1 MPDYLVHVHEPPR
14 GVVQHRVSAADAAA
28 VAGALGVSPLQL
40 LSVQA
45 LPGAA
50 AGRSAGG
57 GGFVRRG
64 RLSLRLFCQELAVLL
79 NAGIPLLEALSTLKE
94 KEAAGSATATA
105 LLALS
110 EALRQG
116 RALSEAMREDPPTF
130 GPLLVAVV
138 GASER
143 TGQLSSA
150 LREHARYLA
159 WAEGLRAKLVGAAI
173 YPALLLGAS
182 AAVML
187 FLLMVVLPR
196 FAGLLD
202 GTAHDLPWASRL
214 LMDLGV
220 LLADQPGW
228 LLGALALLALG
239 GAALWRHAPLRAA
252 LAALLWRLPG
262 LGPRLSTLALAQCY
276 RTLGML
282 LAAGVPLVPAL
293 GLVQGVVGA
302 RFAAALAALRA
313 DVSAGQ
319 RLSDAMDTHHLATPV
334 ARRML
339 RVGERSGELAA
350 MLERAAA
357 FHDEELERLSDFITR
372 AVNPV
377 LMLLMGGLIGGIV
390 VLMYLPIFSLV
401 ESVQ

>member
-14 GVVQHRVSAADAAA
+14 GVVQHRVSAADAGA

-45 LPGAA
+45 VPGGAA
-50 AGRSAGG
+50 VSSGG
-57 GGFVRRG
+57 QGLFVRRG

-79 NAGIPLLEALSTLKE
+79 DAGIPLLEALSTLKE
-94 KEAAGSATATA
+94 KESAGSATATA
-105 LLALS
+105 LQALS

-116 RALSEAMREDPPTF
+116 RSLSEAMRDNPPAF

-143 TGQLSSA
+143 SGQLSIA

-202 GTAHDLPWASRL
+202 GSGQELPWASRQ

-220 LLADQPGW
+220 VLADRPAW

-239 GAALWRHAPLRAA
+239 LGTLWRHALLRAA
-252 LAALLWRLPG
+252 LASLLWRLPG
-262 LGPRLSTLALAQCY
+262 LGPRLTTLALAQCY

-293 GLVQGVVGA
+293 GLVQGVVGP
-302 RFAAALAALRA
+302 RFAAALAGLRA
-313 DVSAGQ
+313 DVGAGQ

>member
-14 GVVQHRVSAADAAA
+14 GVVQHRVSAPDAGA
-28 VAGALGVSPLQL
+28 VAGALGVSPLLL

-45 LPGAA
+45 LPATAA
-50 AGRSAGG
+50 RSSAALS
-57 GGFVRRG
+57 GFARSG

-79 NAGIPLLEALSTLKE
+79 DAGIPLLEALSTLWE
-94 KEAAGSATATA
+94 KEAAGSASAVA
-105 LLALS
+105 LQGLS

-116 RALSEAMREDPPTF
+116 RALSEAMRENPGAF

-159 WAEGLRAKLVGAAI
+159 WAEGLRAKLV
-173 YPALLLGAS
+173 
-182 AAVML
+182 
-187 FLLMVVLPR
+187 
-196 FAGLLD
+196 
-202 GTAHDLPWASRL
+202 
-214 LMDLGV
+214 
-220 LLADQPGW
+220 
-228 LLGALALLALG
+228 
-239 GAALWRHAPLRAA
+239 AP
-252 LAALLWRLPG
+252 LWRLPG
-262 LGPRLSTLALAQCY
+262 LGPRLTTLALAQCY

-282 LAAGVPLVPAL
+282 LAAGVPPVAAL
-293 GLVQGVVGA
+293 GLVEGVVGL
-302 RFAAALAALRA
+302 RFAAALAGLRA